1 MSINYVT
8 RVIARINDAESC
20 IVIYLFLARCLFYFT
35 EWQVLHHTGQKLVQ
49 LSMRVTGDIGGSMG
63 LLIGTSVIT
72 LMEAVDAFANTLA
85 SRQCKGKGDHGDH
98 QKRSLRMNSKIC
110 VQVSIH
116 M

>member
-8 RVIARINDAESC
+8 SVIARINDAESC
-20 IVIYLFLARCLFYFT
+20 IVMYLFLARCLFYFT

-63 LLIGTSVIT
+63 LLIGASVIT

-85 SRQCKGKGDHGDH
+85 SRRCKGKGDHGDH
-98 QKRSLRMNSKIC
+98 RKQSRRMNSKIC
-110 VQVSIH
+110 VQESIH

>member
-20 IVIYLFLARCLFYFT
+20 IVIYLFLARCSFYFT
-35 EWQVLHHTGQKLVQ
+35 EWQVLHHTWQKLVQ
-49 LSMRVTGDIGGSMG
+49 LLMRVTCDIGCSMG
-63 LLIGTSVIT
+63 LLIGASVIT

-85 SRQCKGKGDHGDH
+85 SRRCKGKGDHGDH
-98 QKRSLRMNSKIC
+98 RTRRLRMNSNIC
-110 VQVSIH
+110 VLESTH